1 MKQTL
6 KEAVAEYIEN
16 HVSRNENASFSA
28 AFRAGAEWQLKQSP
42 WISVEEKLPAEQELV
57 LCRMLSNGAIVSGYI
72 YLKSCK
78 PRVATNADF
87 EFEDYGDYEPDIW
100 MPIPSFDE
108 ILEANKD
115 VLERIKEK
123 GD

>member
-1 MKQTL
+1 MNRITCK
-6 KEAVAEYIEN
+6 
-16 HVSRNENASFSA
+16 
-28 AFRAGAEWQLKQSP
+28 AGVLSKT
-42 WISVEEKLPAEQELV
+42 IRLLPFITIYANPIKAGWKDFAIDIGWL
-57 LCRMLSNGAIVSGYI
+57 RRYKGYNKGMWALSNGWV
-72 YLKSCK
+72 
-78 PRVATNADF
+78 
-87 EFEDYGDYEPDIW
+87 EDKDITHW